1 MQLFFHVSFQGH
13 GKDSFEPNLCQLKKN
28 ITGGHF
34 AAKEKRHLTVNM
46 KSQDLRLKNKW
57 DQKILNNKNTQ
68 AIVCHVS
75 S

>member
-34 AAKEKRHLTVNM
+34 AAKEKKHPTVKM
-46 KSQDLRLKNKW
+46 KSQDLRL
-57 DQKILNNKNTQ
+57 QT
-68 AIVCHVS
+68 
-75 S
+75 